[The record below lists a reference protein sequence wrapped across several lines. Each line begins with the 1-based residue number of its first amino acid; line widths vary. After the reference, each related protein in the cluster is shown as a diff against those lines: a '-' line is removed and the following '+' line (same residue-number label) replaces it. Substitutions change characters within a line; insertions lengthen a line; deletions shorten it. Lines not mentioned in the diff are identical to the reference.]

1 MTFSFCNKILRID
14 LTERTVT
21 HEESG
26 EHIYREYMGG
36 HALICYYL
44 LKETPAHVDPLGPKN
59 KLIFATGVL
68 TGIPVAGCGR
78 NSIGACSP
86 LTGTIASSEVGG
98 FWGAQ
103 LKRSGFDAIIIEG
116 QADSPVYVWINNDNV
131 EIRDASQLWGLENLE
146 AHRLI
151 CEEVQQNRAS
161 IAQIGPAGENQVLYA
176 NIMADLTHSAGRG
189 GIGAVMGSKNLKAIA
204 VYGTNKVPV
213 HDDNGVKEVA
223 RWVVENYK
231 SLAGNLA
238 VWGTGGSVQG
248 YNSMKVLPVRN
259 FRDGWLLNAEEA
271 HPREIMKQIGQKMD
285 GCFACP
291 IRCKKVVEMETPYHV
306 DPAYGGPEYETIG
319 AIGTSCC
326 IHDIAIIAKA
336 SERLN
341 ALGMDSISCGHTI
354 AWAMEAYEKGILTA
368 DMNAGTPITYGNG
381 EVLLDLIDKIAKRQG
396 IGELLA
402 LGSKKAAENLGH
414 NSIDFAMQVKGMEIP
429 LHDPRSQHGLGLGY
443 ALSHTGADHNH
454 NIFDIDYSD
463 LNNVPDLQ
471 AMGIQENMNPLSLDA
486 RKIRAYAYGVLRP
499 NLNNI
504 IGFCNFVPINDERI
518 LALVRACTGW
528 NCSHWEIM
536 KVAERGLTMARAY
549 NAREGFSIKDDTL
562 PNRFFTPINAKD
574 SISKPIC
581 KEELSKGVRLYYEM
595 MGWNPET
602 GFPEFAKFEELGLGW
617 INKVL

>member
-189 GIGAVMGSKNLKAIA
+189 GLGAVMGSKNLKAIA
-204 VYGTNKVPV
+204 VYGTNRVPV

-504 IGFCNFVPINDERI
+504 IGFCNFVPINDEKI
-518 LALVRACTGW
+518 LALVRASTGW
-528 NCSHWEIM
+528 NCSHWELM